1 MRIKLL
7 LKTLLTSTSSRN
19 ILKYETDSKKR
30 KNVINELVGKGI
42 LYFFLMGYLIFTA
55 YGYGYV
61 GLTEQL
67 PLLNAIVISVMVFIF
82 ALMKVNGYLFAFKD
96 YDMLMSL
103 PFSVRE
109 IVSSKFLYMYVK
121 DLPWVMSVSVALEIG
136 YGILEKPFF
145 TTYILWTL
153 LSLML
158 PIIPLIAATILG
170 TLAAAIG
177 SRFRFKKAFQSI
189 LIFAFLILCVGAGFF
204 SDRIAQTAEMNEII
218 TDASA
223 ALRPIA
229 TYYPP
234 TAWFRDGVL
243 YGDIPSILL
252 LIGVSFVA
260 FEITFLIVSRFYR
273 QINSRLMTSA
283 TEKKYTMSHLKVK
296 SAERS
301 IAANEFRRLVHST
314 VYLTN
319 IGFGVVMVV
328 VLSVAAL
335 FVNIDQVIQSMFPG
349 VPFTKEFLLP
359 GIPLFVYFFVGM
371 VSSGCCTPSL
381 EGKSNWILQSLPLE
395 NRTIY
400 RGKMLFNM
408 LLFAPAGILGCLCL
422 GIKFGG
428 NFLCILALV
437 LCEIALCA
445 FSTAWGMVCGIK
457 FRKLEWTN
465 EIEVV
470 KQGSA
475 IAIYLFPN
483 MLVTMLLLALFIGL
497 GQLTGPILSN
507 LVLALFASVLAF
519 LCYRKVIR
527 M

>member
-1 MRIKLL
+1 MRINLL

-19 ILKYETDSKKR
+19 ILKYETDPRKKH
-30 KNVINELVGKGI
+30 NVIGELVGKGI
-42 LYFFLMGYLIFTA
+42 IYICLMGYLILTA
-55 YGYGYV
+55 YGYGIM
-61 GLTEQL
+61 GLTDQL
-67 PLLNAIVISVMVFIF
+67 PLLNAIIISVMVFIF
-82 ALMKVNGYLFAFKD
+82 AIMKVDGYLFAFKD

-136 YGILEKPFF
+136 YGILAKPFF

-153 LSLML
+153 LSLLL
-158 PIIPLIAATILG
+158 PILPLIAATILG
-170 TLAAAIG
+170 TLVAAIG

-189 LIFAFLILCVGAGFF
+189 LIFAFLILCIGASFF
-204 SDRIAQTAEMNEII
+204 SDRIAQTAEMNELIA
-218 TDASA
+218 DASA

-229 TYYPP
+229 AYYPP
-234 TAWFRDGVL
+234 AAWFCDGVL
-243 YGDIPSILL
+243 HGDIPGILL
-252 LIGVSFVA
+252 LLGASFVA
-260 FEITFLIVSRFYR
+260 FEITFWIVSRFYR

-283 TEKKYTMSHLKVK
+283 TAKKYTMSHLKTK
-296 SAERS
+296 SVEHS
-301 IAANEFRRLVHST
+301 IATNEFRRLIHST

-319 IGFGVVMVV
+319 VGFGVVAVV
-328 VLSVAAL
+328 VLSVAVL
-335 FVNIDQVIQSMFPG
+335 FVNIDQIMQSMFSG
-349 VPFTKEFLLP
+349 ILFSKEFLLP
-359 GIPLFVYFFVGM
+359 GIPLFIYFFVGM

-408 LLFAPAGILGCLCL
+408 LLFTPAGILGCICF
-422 GIKFGG
+422 GIKCGG
-428 NFLCILALV
+428 DLPCILTLV

-445 FSTAWGMVCGIK
+445 FSTAWGMVCGVK

-475 IAIYLFPN
+475 LAVYLFPN

-507 LVLALFASVLAF
+507 LVLALFASSLAL